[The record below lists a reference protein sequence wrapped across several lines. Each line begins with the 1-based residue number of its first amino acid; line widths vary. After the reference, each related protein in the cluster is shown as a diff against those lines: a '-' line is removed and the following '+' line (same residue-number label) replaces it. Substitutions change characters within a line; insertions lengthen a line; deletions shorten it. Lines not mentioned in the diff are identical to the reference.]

1 MAKGENV
8 PVARTGAK
16 KLPAGAKSVP
26 RKQVN
31 VKPKTTTNT
40 PAQKVAKVAQEAAV
54 AEPSVKKSID
64 QTGQNKNKKAAKVSL
79 TKQQIAIIVG
89 VVALVLIALVGVIV
103 WLALKKPEVTEPV
116 TDETEIVEEETRD
129 EVDFSQEVTGE
140 NGRPFEA
147 EYQQGSEE
155 DYVVRFPN
163 LQCEEGCTN
172 VADVKLGTRV
182 LTLGTDYEVKKGS
195 VIIILKEELLM
206 ELKAGDYELTF
217 TVTEDEEMV
226 TVGVKFSVKAAPTCA
241 EDEKLEAG
249 KCVKDEE
256 KLTESGSNT
265 NGSNEP
271 NNEGST
277 SGGSSSNNGGTSST
291 QPTQPAKKP
300 DYNLNDRYVVD
311 NRSYQFWTLDGNGQ
325 CVVAEEK
332 SFFGVAKF
340 TGQGDDLWTATMG
353 KQYMNYANSKGY
365 NTMDCLGMGSAPT
378 TWEAVVNAGLAL
390 DEAKCAQY
398 GLSCG
403 RW

>member
-26 RKQVN
+26 RKQAN

-54 AEPSVKKSID
+54 AEPSVKKLID

-103 WLALKKPEVTEPV
+103 WLALKKPEATEPV
-116 TDETEIVEEETRD
+116 VDETEIVEEETRD

-195 VIIILKEELLM
+195 VIIILKEKFLA
-206 ELKAGDYELTF
+206 ELKAGKYELTF
-217 TVTEDEEMV
+217 AVTEDEETV

-249 KCVKDEE
+249 KCVKDEKKDEE
-256 KLTESGSNT
+256 KPAESGSNVS
-265 NGSNEP
+265 GL
-271 NNEGST
+271 T
-277 SGGSSSNNGGTSST
+277 SGSSSNNSGTSST

-300 DYNLNDRYVVD
+300 DYNLNDRYLASRNVEIYQDCDKEGWPEIGRQTFVTVVKY
-311 NRSYQFWTLDGNGQ
+311 NGTVLDLLNAQSDQSIAYARKMGYPEGSWM
-325 CVVAEEK
+325 CGGAGGIE
-332 SFFGVAKF
+332 
-340 TGQGDDLWTATMG
+340 TAG
-353 KQYMNYANSKGY
+353 
-365 NTMDCLGMGSAPT
+365 
-378 TWEAVVNAGLAL
+378 TWEDAQANGVAL

>member
-31 VKPKTTTNT
+31 VKPKTTTST

-54 AEPSVKKSID
+54 AEPGVKKSVN
-64 QTGQNKNKKAAKVSL
+64 QTEQNKNKKVAKVSL
-79 TKQQIAIIVG
+79 TKQQIGIIAS
-89 VVALVLIALVGVIV
+89 VVALVLIVLVGVIV

-116 TDETEIVEEETRD
+116 ADEMEIVEEETRD

-172 VADVKLGTRV
+172 VMDVKLGTRV
-182 LTLGTDYEVKKGS
+182 LALGTDYEVKKGS

-217 TVTEDEEMV
+217 AVMEDEETKV
-226 TVGVKFSVKAAPTCA
+226 VGVKFSVKAAPTCA
-241 EDEKLEAG
+241 EDEKLESG
-249 KCVKDEE
+249 KCVKEEEE
-256 KLTESGSNT
+256 KPSDTGSAGNT
-265 NGSNEP
+265 VGST
-271 NNEGST
+271 GST
-277 SGGSSSNNGGTSST
+277 SGGQTSE
-291 QPTQPAKKP
+291 QPVKKP
-300 DYNLNDRYVVD
+300 DYNLNDKYLAGKKVEVYQDCEKEGWPEIGRYTFVTVVKY
-311 NRSYQFWTLDGNGQ
+311 NGTILDLLNAQ
-325 CVVAEEK
+325 
-332 SFFGVAKF
+332 SD
-340 TGQGDDLWTATMG
+340 QSTAYARKMG
-353 KQYMNYANSKGY
+353 YPE
-365 NTMDCLGMGSAPT
+365 GSWMCGGAGSIET
-378 TWEAVVNAGLAL
+378 AGTWEDAQANGVAL
-390 DEAKCAQY
+390 DEAKCAEY